1 MQTVTEFL
9 QGLEGTA
16 LAIFVS
22 HSPWGFPANLT
33 VHLVAVAV
41 VFGMI
46 AVVDLRL
53 LGLASTKCAVTD
65 LCREALPWTWGAFAL
80 SAITGALLFMGQ
92 PVKYWDNQAFRLKF
106 AVMALA
112 GINMLVFQLIT
123 YRDVARWDRDAAV
136 PLAGKLAG
144 AVSLGC
150 WIAVVAYARWT
161 AYVML

>member
-1 MQTVTEFL
+1 MRRHRP
-9 QGLEGTA
+9 
-16 LAIFVS
+16 S
-22 HSPWGFPANLT
+22 
-33 VHLVAVAV
+33 
-41 VFGMI
+41 
-46 AVVDLRL
+46 R
-53 LGLASTKCAVTD
+53 
-65 LCREALPWTWGAFAL
+65 ALPWTWGAFAL

-144 AVSLGC
+144 AMSLAC
-150 WIAVVAYARWT
+150 WITIVAYARWT
-161 AYVML
+161 AYLMV